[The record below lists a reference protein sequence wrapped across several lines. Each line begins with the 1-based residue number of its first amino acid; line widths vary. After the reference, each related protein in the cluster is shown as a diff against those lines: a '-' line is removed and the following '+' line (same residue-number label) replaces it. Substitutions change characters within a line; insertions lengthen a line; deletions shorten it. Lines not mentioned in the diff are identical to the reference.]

1 MDKANLNVKVE
12 SANGTVTLVTGQ
24 RELLK
29 EKSKQAIKLSGV
41 LQAPADFLAGR
52 ATKYN
57 DLETHLEIYKS
68 EGKLALIIH
77 EDVHTTHQVT
87 GQLSIDSNLASFKI
101 NEEKTWTV
109 QELKK
114 FILARG
120 FFFEN
125 PAEATQLINNL
136 NSFTAKVN
144 VLIKEHNSNDGNSLL
159 QLETKVNGIE
169 MKKDF
174 TLNIPIYQGYE
185 KKKFKVNI
193 GFEPTS
199 TAVLLFLYSED
210 LALLVHS
217 ERERIVDNELKKF
230 DDKKFSKVLLS

>member
-1 MDKANLNVKVE
+1 MDKANVNVKVDSTE
-12 SANGTVTLVTGQ
+12 GVVTIVTGE

-41 LQAPADFLAGR
+41 LQAPSDFLAGR
-52 ATKYN
+52 KDKYN

-68 EGKLALIIH
+68 EGKLVLVIH

-87 GQLSIDSNLASFKI
+87 GSLSLDANLRDFKI
-101 NEEKTWTV
+101 NEEKQWTV

-120 FFFEN
+120 FFFDN

-169 MKKDF
+169 MKREF

-217 ERERIVDNELKKF
+217 EREKIVDNELSKF
-230 DDKKFSKVLLS
+230 ADNTFSKVLLS